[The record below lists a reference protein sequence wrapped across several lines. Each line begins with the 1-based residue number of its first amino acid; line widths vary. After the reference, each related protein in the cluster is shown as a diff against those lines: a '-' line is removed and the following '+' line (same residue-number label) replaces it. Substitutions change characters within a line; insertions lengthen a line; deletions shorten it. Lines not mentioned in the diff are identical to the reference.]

1 MEISETFIKII
12 LVLAVLCISA
22 SLAIYGT
29 KKTYFSSYMG
39 DDEFLKLLSKK
50 EVEKL
55 NSRENKKDGICA
67 VLFII
72 GFVLFFIFA
81 SYYK

>member
-12 LVLAVLCISA
+12 IALAVLCISA
-22 SLAIYGT
+22 SLAISGT

-55 NSRENKKDGICA
+55 NAREDKKDGICA
-67 VLFII
+67 ALFII
-72 GFVLFFIFA
+72 
-81 SYYK
+81 